1 MRHALALAWR
11 LHRWEIGAVAV
22 AAVLLTA
29 GALWVTSQL
38 SQLLAQCRSATE
50 VVAPCGSL
58 TEMGTVYHSE
68 SQTLMALVQMGIGAL
83 PYIAGV
89 VLGAPLVSRELEH
102 RTAQFGWPL
111 ARSRARWLW
120 FRFLPIAL
128 VGAVLLAIPAMAG
141 EVLER
146 TLHPVIDPGMSF
158 EGYGSRGPVV
168 LLRFLPVVAAAA
180 LVGTLLGRQLPSVLV
195 AGVVVG
201 AMAFG
206 NELIQPLWLEPTQ
219 QQDVEVYRPLETI
232 GSLYVTTR
240 YRDRDG
246 SWISEEEAIER
257 MSWDPDSGEPEPDP
271 ADMPVPVL
279 LMIPRE
285 RYGEV
290 VIRESAALVGA
301 GVLLSGLLLVAVRR
315 RRPS

>member
-1 MRHALALAWR
+1 MLHALALAFR
-11 LHRWEIGAVAV
+11 LHRWEIGVVAV
-22 AAVLLTA
+22 AAILVSV

-38 SQLLAQCRSATE
+38 SQLLAQCRAANA

-68 SQTLMALVQMGIGAL
+68 SRDVMYLVQMGIAAL

-158 EGYGSRGPVV
+158 EGYGTRGPVLV
-168 LLRFLPVVAAAA
+168 LRFLPVVAAAA
-180 LVGTLLGRQLPSVLV
+180 LIGTLLGRQLPSVLV
-195 AGVVVG
+195 AGVVAG

-206 NELIQPLWLEPTQ
+206 NEMIHPLWLEPTG
-219 QQDVEVYRPLETI
+219 QQDVEVYAPLETL

-240 YRDRDG
+240 YRDLDG
-246 SWISEEEAIER
+246 NWISEEEAIEQ
-257 MSWDPDSGEPEPDP
+257 MTWDPESGEPEPDP
-271 ADMPVPVL
+271 AETPRPIL

-290 VIRESAALVGA
+290 VLRDSAALVGA
-301 GVLLSGLLLVAVRR
+301 GALLSGFLLVAVRR
-315 RRPS
+315 RRPR

>member
-1 MRHALALAWR
+1 M
-11 LHRWEIGAVAV
+11 AV
-22 AAVLLTA
+22 AAVILSA

-38 SQLLAQCRSATE
+38 SQLLAQCRAATV

-58 TEMGTVYHSE
+58 TEMGAVYHSE
-68 SQTLMALVQMGIGAL
+68 SQTLMVLVQMGMAAL

-146 TLHPVIDPGMSF
+146 ALHPVIDPGMSF
-158 EGYGSRGPVV
+158 EGYGSRGPVLV
-168 LLRFLPVVAAAA
+168 LRLLPAVAAAA
-180 LVGTLLGRQLPSVLV
+180 LVGTLLGHQLPSVLV

-206 NELIQPLWLEPTQ
+206 NMLIQPLWLEPTQ
-219 QQDVEVYRPLETI
+219 QQDVEVYRPLETL
-232 GSLYVTTR
+232 GGLYVTTE

-257 MSWDPDSGEPEPDP
+257 MSWDPESGEPEPDP
-271 ADMPVPVL
+271 ADSPVPVL

-290 VIRESAALVGA
+290 VMRESAALVGA
-301 GVLLSGLLLVAVRR
+301 GVVLSGLLLVAVRR
-315 RRPS
+315 RRPR

>member
-1 MRHALALAWR
+1 
-11 LHRWEIGAVAV
+11 
-22 AAVLLTA
+22 
-29 GALWVTSQL
+29 
-38 SQLLAQCRSATE
+38 
-50 VVAPCGSL
+50 
-58 TEMGTVYHSE
+58 
-68 SQTLMALVQMGIGAL
+68 
-83 PYIAGV
+83 
-89 VLGAPLVSRELEH
+89 
-102 RTAQFGWPL
+102 
-111 ARSRARWLW
+111 
-120 FRFLPIAL
+120 
-128 VGAVLLAIPAMAG
+128 MAG

-158 EGYGSRGPVV
+158 EGYGSRGPVLV
-168 LLRFLPVVAAAA
+168 LRFLPAVAAAA

-201 AMAFG
+201 VMAFG

-219 QQDVEVYRPLETI
+219 QQDVEVYAPLETI

-246 SWISEEEAIER
+246 NWIDEEEAIER
-257 MSWDPDSGEPEPDP
+257 MSWDPESGEPEPDP
-271 ADMPVPVL
+271 AEMPMPVL

-301 GVLLSGLLLVAVRR
+301 GVLVSGLLLVAVRR
-315 RRPS
+315 RRPG

>member
-1 MRHALALAWR
+1 MAHALALAWR

-22 AAVLLTA
+22 AAVLLSV
-29 GALWVTSQL
+29 GALWVASDL
-38 SQLLAQCRSATE
+38 GRLLAQCRAARE

-58 TEMGTVYHSE
+58 TEMGTVYHVE
-68 SQTLMALVQMGIGAL
+68 SQTLMVLVQMGIGAL

-120 FRFLPIAL
+120 FRFLPLAF

-168 LLRFLPVVAAAA
+168 VLRFLPVVAAAA
-180 LVGTLLGRQLPSVLV
+180 LVGTLLGRQLPSVLA

-206 NELIQPLWLEPTQ
+206 NELIQPLWLEPTE
-219 QQDVEVYRPLETI
+219 QQDVEVFRPLETM

-246 SWISEEEAIER
+246 TWISEEEAIER
-257 MSWDPDSGEPEPDP
+257 MSWDPESGEPEPDP
-271 ADMPVPVL
+271 AEMPVPVL

-290 VIRESAALVGA
+290 VLRESVALVGA
-301 GVLLSGLLLVAVRR
+301 GLAMSSLLLFAVRK
-315 RRPS
+315 RRPR

>member
-1 MRHALALAWR
+1 MSPALSLAWR

-22 AAVLLTA
+22 AAVLLSA

-38 SQLLAQCRSATE
+38 SQMLAQCRAATE

-58 TEMGTVYHSE
+58 TEMGTVYHVE
-68 SQTLMALVQMGIGAL
+68 SQTLMVLVQMGIGAL

-89 VLGAPLVSRELEH
+89 VLGAPLVSRELEQ
-102 RTAQFGWPL
+102 RTAQLGWPL

-120 FRFLPIAL
+120 FRLLPIAL
-128 VGAVLLAIPAMAG
+128 IGLIVLAIPAMAG

-158 EGYGSRGPVV
+158 EGYGSRGPLVV
-168 LLRFLPVVAAAA
+168 LRLLPAVAAAA

-201 AMAFG
+201 VMAFG
-206 NELIQPLWLEPTQ
+206 NELIQPLWLEPTE

-246 SWISEEEAIER
+246 TWISEEEAIER
-257 MSWDPDSGEPEPDP
+257 MSWDPESGEPEPDP
-271 ADMPVPVL
+271 ADMPRPIL

-301 GVLLSGLLLVAVRR
+301 GMLLSGLLLVAVRR
-315 RRPS
+315 RRPR